1 MAEPFIN
8 LIEAVDRKVRV
19 TSNGIEIVTTL
30 YVEPATAAPI
40 VVCALLGSVDSKAT
54 PPTRRL
60 PAHDHEYPFCYCASA
75 SVTPIDR
82 RSVSSSPSMLGG
94 SFDVPTT
101 FDNVIA
107 ALKKKIIFDGPTIF
121 DPKENKKAMCGSH
134 IEAIYRPLPTIYDE
148 EDKPAKDWEHPSY
161 AFDYIDP
168 QFFPASRTF
177 PANGMPGRK
186 NSFCLLGS
194 LGSPVEAPDSGD
206 TSLLVTETWQEI
218 TIRRVMCPTVPWD
231 TIRKLQNRINE
242 NAWTP
247 ANMKLAGLPNNT
259 FPKGTL
265 RFDSAEVIKRTMPTH
280 LDAAGAQVFVD
291 DIPATADIIWW
302 DILYKFSWR
311 TTWDKWSKYG
321 TFFWQGPEYIPWNCD
336 WYIGTS
342 GWLNTLYP
350 GWYDMVFEKQSG
362 IVGLF
367 IAQTRRKYLSAED
380 TELNLV
386 VPAGKHPFDLLFLL
400 DSK

>member
-1 MAEPFIN
+1 
-8 LIEAVDRKVRV
+8 
-19 TSNGIEIVTTL
+19 
-30 YVEPATAAPI
+30 
-40 VVCALLGSVDSKAT
+40 
-54 PPTRRL
+54 
-60 PAHDHEYPFCYCASA
+60 
-75 SVTPIDR
+75 
-82 RSVSSSPSMLGG
+82 
-94 SFDVPTT
+94 
-101 FDNVIA
+101 
-107 ALKKKIIFDGPTIF
+107 
-121 DPKENKKAMCGSH
+121 
-134 IEAIYRPLPTIYDE
+134 
-148 EDKPAKDWEHPSY
+148 
-161 AFDYIDP
+161 
-168 QFFPASRTF
+168 
-177 PANGMPGRK
+177 
-186 NSFCLLGS
+186 
-194 LGSPVEAPDSGD
+194 
-206 TSLLVTETWQEI
+206 
-218 TIRRVMCPTVPWD
+218 
-231 TIRKLQNRINE
+231 
-242 NAWTP
+242 
-247 ANMKLAGLPNNT
+247 
-259 FPKGTL
+259 
-265 RFDSAEVIKRTMPTH
+265 VIKRTMPTH

-336 WYIGTS
+336 WYIGTN